1 MFQFSIYFRIDE
13 EEAVSILKADF
24 VNQVLCSQNLDNLM
38 LFSFVYKKQEVSTVI
53 EVKNLVK
60 KYGSHAAV
68 NDLSFTVETGK
79 VVGFLGPNG
88 AGKSTTMN
96 MITGYIAPTEGEV
109 LIDGID
115 IMDEPE
121 RAKKNIGYLPE
132 IPPLYPDLRVREYL
146 SFVADL
152 KKVPKKERDIEV
164 HKIMSKTKTL
174 DVSERLI
181 KHLSKGY
188 KQRVGL
194 AGAMIGNPDILIL
207 DEPTVGLDPSQIIEM
222 RELIRELSKNHT
234 VLLSSHIMQEI
245 SAVCDEII
253 IINEGKMITKDT
265 PENITKKM
273 VDTNGVHIIVK
284 GDKTKLKEALRT
296 VSGIKNVSY
305 DNEKDNENDNEKET
319 IGLTIYCAEDEDIR
333 VELFYA
339 LAKAECPV
347 IEMNKLD
354 TSLED
359 AFLALTKGGSKQYG
373 GRKLK
378 KLKSGHKNEKEN
390 SSDGDIE
397 QQDINNDEQSTVEK
411 TDEERQVETDEN
423 SNVRGGEE

>member
-1 MFQFSIYFRIDE
+1 M
-13 EEAVSILKADF
+13 
-24 VNQVLCSQNLDNLM
+24 
-38 LFSFVYKKQEVSTVI
+38 I

-121 RAKKNIGYLPE
+121 LAKKNIGYLPE

-378 KLKSGHKNEKEN
+378 KLNSGHKNEKEN
-390 SSDGDIE
+390 SSDGGIE

-411 TDEERQVETDEN
+411 TDEERQLETDEN
-423 SNVRGGEE
+423 SDVRGGEE

>member
-1 MFQFSIYFRIDE
+1 M
-13 EEAVSILKADF
+13 
-24 VNQVLCSQNLDNLM
+24 
-38 LFSFVYKKQEVSTVI
+38 I

-60 KYGSHAAV
+60 RYGNHAAV

-121 RAKKNIGYLPE
+121 LAKKNIGYLPE
-132 IPPLYPDLRVREYL
+132 IPPLYPDLKVREYL
-146 SFVADL
+146 SFVAEL
-152 KKVPKKERDIEV
+152 KKVSKKDRDIEV

-194 AGAMIGNPDILIL
+194 AGAMMGNPDILIL

-273 VDTNGVHIIVK
+273 VDTNGVHVVVK

-296 VSGIKNVSY
+296 ISGIKNVSY
-305 DNEKDNENDNEKET
+305 DNDKDTEEDT
-319 IGLTIYCAEDEDIR
+319 TGLTIYCAEDEDIR
-333 VELFYA
+333 VNLFYA
-339 LAKAECPV
+339 LAKAECPL

-359 AFLALTKGGSKQYG
+359 AFLALTRGGSKQYG

-378 KLKSGHKNEKEN
+378 KLKSEKKDKAETEGELQNENEDQNSEKNADISGELDVSETEKH
-390 SSDGDIE
+390 SSDME
-397 QQDINNDEQSTVEK
+397 
-411 TDEERQVETDEN
+411 
-423 SNVRGGEE
+423 GGEK

>member
-68 NDLSFTVETGK
+68 NGLSFTVETGK

-121 RAKKNIGYLPE
+121 LAKKNIGYLPE

-390 SSDGDIE
+390 SSDGGIE

>member
-1 MFQFSIYFRIDE
+1 M
-13 EEAVSILKADF
+13 
-24 VNQVLCSQNLDNLM
+24 
-38 LFSFVYKKQEVSTVI
+38 I

-60 KYGSHAAV
+60 KYGDHAAV
-68 NDLSFTVETGK
+68 DDLSFTVETGK
-79 VVGFLGPNG
+79 VIGFLGPNG

-96 MITGYIAPTEGEV
+96 IITGYIAPTSGEV
-109 LIDGID
+109 LVNGID
-115 IMDEPE
+115 VNEEPE
-121 RAKKNIGYLPE
+121 KAKKHIGYLPE
-132 IPPLYPDLRVREYL
+132 IPPLYPDLKVREYL
-146 SFVADL
+146 SFVAEL
-152 KKVPKKERDIEV
+152 KKVSKKDRDIEV

-194 AGAMIGNPDILIL
+194 AGAMMGNPDILIL

-273 VDTNGVHIIVK
+273 VDTNGVHVVVK

-296 VSGIKNVSY
+296 ISGIKNVSY
-305 DNEKDNENDNEKET
+305 DNDKDTEEDT
-319 IGLTIYCAEDEDIR
+319 TGLTIYCAEDEDIR
-333 VELFYA
+333 VDLFYA
-339 LAKAECPV
+339 LAKAECPL

-359 AFLALTKGGSKQYG
+359 AFLALTRGGSKQYG

-378 KLKSGHKNEKEN
+378 KLKSEKKDKAETEGELQNENENQNSEKNADISGELDVSETEKN
-390 SSDGDIE
+390 SSDME
-397 QQDINNDEQSTVEK
+397 
-411 TDEERQVETDEN
+411 
-423 SNVRGGEE
+423 GGEK

>member
-1 MFQFSIYFRIDE
+1 MQ
-13 EEAVSILKADF
+13 KADVVLQKKKDDRGISIMKNEIIIE
-24 VNQVLCSQNLDNLM
+24 VNEVFKKYDDATVLDN
-38 LFSFVYKKQEVSTVI
+38 VSLEI
-53 EVKNLVK
+53 EK
-60 KYGSHAAV
+60 
-68 NDLSFTVETGK
+68 GK
-79 VVGFLGPNG
+79 IYGFLGPNG

-121 RAKKNIGYLPE
+121 LAKKNIGYLPE

-305 DNEKDNENDNEKET
+305 DNEKDNENDNEKDNENDNEKET

>member
-1 MFQFSIYFRIDE
+1 M
-13 EEAVSILKADF
+13 
-24 VNQVLCSQNLDNLM
+24 
-38 LFSFVYKKQEVSTVI
+38 I

-60 KYGSHAAV
+60 RYGNHAAV

-121 RAKKNIGYLPE
+121 LAKKNIGYLPE
-132 IPPLYPDLRVREYL
+132 IPPLYPDLKVREYL
-146 SFVADL
+146 SFVAEL
-152 KKVPKKERDIEV
+152 KKVSKKDRDIEV

-194 AGAMIGNPDILIL
+194 AGAMMGNPDIFIL

-273 VDTNGVHIIVK
+273 VDTNGVHVVVK

-296 VSGIKNVSY
+296 ISGIKNVSY
-305 DNEKDNENDNEKET
+305 DNDKDTEEDT
-319 IGLTIYCAEDEDIR
+319 TGLTIYCAEDEDIR
-333 VELFYA
+333 VDLFYA
-339 LAKAECPV
+339 LANAECPL

-359 AFLALTKGGSKQYG
+359 AFLALTRGGSKQYG

-378 KLKSGHKNEKEN
+378 KLKSEKKDKDETEGEQQNENEN
-390 SSDGDIE
+390 QNSEKKADISEELDVSKTEKQSSDME
-397 QQDINNDEQSTVEK
+397 
-411 TDEERQVETDEN
+411 
-423 SNVRGGEE
+423 GGEK

>member
-1 MFQFSIYFRIDE
+1 M
-13 EEAVSILKADF
+13 
-24 VNQVLCSQNLDNLM
+24 
-38 LFSFVYKKQEVSTVI
+38 I

-60 KYGSHAAV
+60 RYGNHAAV

-121 RAKKNIGYLPE
+121 LAKKNIGYLPE
-132 IPPLYPDLRVREYL
+132 IPPLYPDLKVREYL
-146 SFVADL
+146 SFVAEL
-152 KKVPKKERDIEV
+152 KKVSKKDRDIEV

-194 AGAMIGNPDILIL
+194 AGAMMGNPDILIL

-234 VLLSSHIMQEI
+234 VLFSSHIMQEI

-273 VDTNGVHIIVK
+273 VDTNGVHVVVK

-296 VSGIKNVSY
+296 ISGIKNVSY
-305 DNEKDNENDNEKET
+305 DNDKDTEEDT
-319 IGLTIYCAEDEDIR
+319 TGLTIYCAEDEDIR
-333 VELFYA
+333 VDLFYA
-339 LAKAECPV
+339 LAKAECPL

-359 AFLALTKGGSKQYG
+359 AFLALTRGGSKQYG

-378 KLKSGHKNEKEN
+378 KLKSEKKDKAETEGELQNENENQNSEKNADISGELDVSETEKH
-390 SSDGDIE
+390 SSDME
-397 QQDINNDEQSTVEK
+397 
-411 TDEERQVETDEN
+411 
-423 SNVRGGEE
+423 GGEK

>member
-38 LFSFVYKKQEVSTVI
+38 LFSFVYKKQEVITVI

-121 RAKKNIGYLPE
+121 LAKKNIGYLPE

>member
-1 MFQFSIYFRIDE
+1 M
-13 EEAVSILKADF
+13 
-24 VNQVLCSQNLDNLM
+24 
-38 LFSFVYKKQEVSTVI
+38 I

-60 KYGSHAAV
+60 RYGNHAAV

-121 RAKKNIGYLPE
+121 LAKKNIGYLPE
-132 IPPLYPDLRVREYL
+132 IPPLYPDLKVREYL
-146 SFVADL
+146 SFVAEL
-152 KKVPKKERDIEV
+152 KKVSKKDRDIEV

-194 AGAMIGNPDILIL
+194 AGAMMGNPDILIL

-273 VDTNGVHIIVK
+273 VDTNGVHVVVK

-296 VSGIKNVSY
+296 ISGIKNVSY
-305 DNEKDNENDNEKET
+305 DNDKDTEEDT
-319 IGLTIYCAEDEDIR
+319 TGLTIYCAEDEDIR
-333 VELFYA
+333 VDLFYA
-339 LAKAECPV
+339 LAKAECPL

-359 AFLALTKGGSKQYG
+359 AFLALTRGGSKQYG
-373 GRKLK
+373 GKKLK
-378 KLKSGHKNEKEN
+378 KLKSEKKDKAETEGELQNENENQNSEKNADISGELDVSETEKH
-390 SSDGDIE
+390 SSDME
-397 QQDINNDEQSTVEK
+397 
-411 TDEERQVETDEN
+411 
-423 SNVRGGEE
+423 GGEK

>member
-1 MFQFSIYFRIDE
+1 M
-13 EEAVSILKADF
+13 
-24 VNQVLCSQNLDNLM
+24 
-38 LFSFVYKKQEVSTVI
+38 I

-60 KYGSHAAV
+60 RYGNHAAV

-79 VVGFLGPNG
+79 VVGFLGLNG

-121 RAKKNIGYLPE
+121 LAKKNIGYLPE
-132 IPPLYPDLRVREYL
+132 IPPLYPDLKVREYL
-146 SFVADL
+146 SFVAEL
-152 KKVPKKERDIEV
+152 KKVSKKDRDIEV

-194 AGAMIGNPDILIL
+194 AGAMMGNPDILIL

-273 VDTNGVHIIVK
+273 VDTNGVHVVVK

-296 VSGIKNVSY
+296 ISGIKNVSY
-305 DNEKDNENDNEKET
+305 DNDKDTEEDT
-319 IGLTIYCAEDEDIR
+319 TGLTIYCAEDEDIR
-333 VELFYA
+333 VDLFYA
-339 LAKAECPV
+339 LAKAECPL

-359 AFLALTKGGSKQYG
+359 AFLALTRGGSKQYG

-378 KLKSGHKNEKEN
+378 KLKSEKKDKAETECELQNENENQNSEKNADISGELDVSETEKH
-390 SSDGDIE
+390 SSDME
-397 QQDINNDEQSTVEK
+397 
-411 TDEERQVETDEN
+411 
-423 SNVRGGEE
+423 GGEK

>member
-1 MFQFSIYFRIDE
+1 M
-13 EEAVSILKADF
+13 
-24 VNQVLCSQNLDNLM
+24 
-38 LFSFVYKKQEVSTVI
+38 I

-60 KYGSHAAV
+60 RYGNHAAV

-121 RAKKNIGYLPE
+121 LAKKNIGYLPE
-132 IPPLYPDLRVREYL
+132 IPPLYPDLKVREYL
-146 SFVADL
+146 SFVAEL
-152 KKVPKKERDIEV
+152 KKVSKKDRDIEV

-188 KQRVGL
+188 KQRVVL
-194 AGAMIGNPDILIL
+194 AGAMMGNPDILIL

-273 VDTNGVHIIVK
+273 VDTNGVHVVVK

-296 VSGIKNVSY
+296 ISGIKNVSY
-305 DNEKDNENDNEKET
+305 DNDKDTEEDT
-319 IGLTIYCAEDEDIR
+319 TGLTIYCAEDEDIR
-333 VELFYA
+333 VDLFYA
-339 LAKAECPV
+339 LAKAECPL

-359 AFLALTKGGSKQYG
+359 AFLALTRGGSKQYG

-378 KLKSGHKNEKEN
+378 KLKSEKKDKAETEGELQNENENQNSEKNADISGELDVSETEKN
-390 SSDGDIE
+390 SSDME
-397 QQDINNDEQSTVEK
+397 
-411 TDEERQVETDEN
+411 
-423 SNVRGGEE
+423 GGEK

>member
-1 MFQFSIYFRIDE
+1 M
-13 EEAVSILKADF
+13 
-24 VNQVLCSQNLDNLM
+24 
-38 LFSFVYKKQEVSTVI
+38 I

-60 KYGSHAAV
+60 RYGNHAAV
-68 NDLSFTVETGK
+68 NDLSFTVETEK

-121 RAKKNIGYLPE
+121 LAKKNIGYLPE
-132 IPPLYPDLRVREYL
+132 IPPLYPDLKVREYL
-146 SFVADL
+146 SFVAEL
-152 KKVPKKERDIEV
+152 KKVSKKDRDIEV

-194 AGAMIGNPDILIL
+194 AGAMMGNPDILIL

-273 VDTNGVHIIVK
+273 VDTNGVHVVVK

-296 VSGIKNVSY
+296 ISGIKNVSY
-305 DNEKDNENDNEKET
+305 DNDKDTEEDT

-333 VELFYA
+333 VDLFYA
-339 LAKAECPV
+339 LAKAECPL

-359 AFLALTKGGSKQYG
+359 AFLALTRGGSKQYG

-378 KLKSGHKNEKEN
+378 KLKSEKKDKAETEGELQNENENQNSEKNADISGELDVSETEKN
-390 SSDGDIE
+390 SSDME
-397 QQDINNDEQSTVEK
+397 
-411 TDEERQVETDEN
+411 
-423 SNVRGGEE
+423 GGEK

>member
-1 MFQFSIYFRIDE
+1 MI
-13 EEAVSILKADF
+13 
-24 VNQVLCSQNLDNLM
+24 
-38 LFSFVYKKQEVSTVI
+38 EVS
-53 EVKNLVK
+53 NLVK
-60 KYGSHAAV
+60 KYGDHTAV
-68 NDLSFTVETGK
+68 DHLSFQIEKGK
-79 VVGFLGPNG
+79 IYGFLGPNG

-121 RAKKNIGYLPE
+121 LAKKNIGYLPE
-132 IPPLYPDLRVREYL
+132 IPPLYPDLKVREYL
-146 SFVADL
+146 SFVAEL
-152 KKVPKKERDIEV
+152 KKVSKKDRDIEV

-194 AGAMIGNPDILIL
+194 AGAMMGNPDILIL

-273 VDTNGVHIIVK
+273 VDTNGVHVVVK

-296 VSGIKNVSY
+296 ISGIKNVSY
-305 DNEKDNENDNEKET
+305 DNDKDTEEDT
-319 IGLTIYCAEDEDIR
+319 TGLTIYCAEDEDIR
-333 VELFYA
+333 VDLFYA
-339 LAKAECPV
+339 LAKAECPL

-359 AFLALTKGGSKQYG
+359 AFLALTRGGSKQYG

-378 KLKSGHKNEKEN
+378 KLKSEKKDKAETEGELQNENENQNSEKNADISGELDVSETEKH
-390 SSDGDIE
+390 SSDME
-397 QQDINNDEQSTVEK
+397 
-411 TDEERQVETDEN
+411 
-423 SNVRGGEE
+423 GGEK